1 MSLRNFFSGLFS
13 SEANTTSGVELNS
26 ASDSG
31 SDSGGSTH
39 DVFDSWGTSTGM
51 QTWSE
56 ASSIDRASSVTD
68 SSFGSFG
75 SSDWS

>member
-1 MSLRNFFSGLFS
+1 
-13 SEANTTSGVELNS
+13 LNS